1 MKSNQEEN
9 KMNKTYYVRCC
20 LSLAAALVVSSAQA
34 FNWSDYSAGADVLVS
49 ENATATD
56 ADMSTINSYSK
67 LRFTS
72 GTTITFDISGDV
84 SLVCP
89 VAATGTVV
97 KCGAGTLTIAAS
109 SAESEETFKDVDFEV
124 KAGMLK
130 MPQDSSLSDFT
141 VGKVTIDEGG
151 TFMTRPRKAIIIDGG
166 LWGAGIITNT
176 ATTGDSQLRVNNE
189 SATPCVFSGRILGNG
204 IRWFSN
210 GNAHLTGRSSNF
222 SGDFAQTD
230 GGESAEGRG
239 TVGFVKIGNPG
250 EESSI
255 GSGSGLVSREH
266 AARMLYLGTGETTS
280 KNYSYYDRYSTGI
293 HYWDAGAHGGVTFT
307 GEWKNGLGYFERLV
321 LTGSNTVPCVI
332 QGEWT
337 GDSGTNATYVTK
349 RGSGTWRF
357 ADNSRRDLSG
367 VIAVEDG
374 TLEFETIAEANE
386 NCSLGRAMCLQLP
399 YSAKKRNASKDVDYA
414 YLLGTTSS
422 TGTMAYVGSADGI
435 CRSRPFAVTGR
446 GRLSNAGTGR
456 LSLADAFAATADG
469 GTFVLDAPAG
479 GTNSFALVR
488 DGAAGGALSVE
499 KTGAGVWAL
508 DGTNTFSGSL
518 AVKEGTILVRNLP
531 CTWFRFTV
539 METAY
544 GRYKR
549 LGGAAPTSSNDA
561 NTEIQELALYD
572 ANGVRRNVNMAF
584 DDTYADVTSLPAGHA
599 CWTRAGTIISATGRD
614 GDKMFDDIGTGNGCC
629 IYYKDG
635 NDKNM
640 AVRLDTPSSWIPV
653 VMHLDPQVA
662 PITAFDVLTKSGTAN
677 GRTPIAY
684 KFEVSH
690 DGWDWRTVYT
700 ETNTPAASAQCWLS
714 DPNESFTAGA
724 VRPGKGFAT
733 GERTFATGEILPN
746 VSAVSVASGA
756 TLEAQGDIEL
766 KTLCVDA
773 SGTGNGTVRGF
784 AFVETGTLHVTEY
797 DMSSSALKI
806 PMLFEN
812 CTGLDNLS
820 NWSLVVNGAVC
831 RTYRVRA
838 MSDGV
843 VILPPGLMIFI
854 R

>member
-1 MKSNQEEN
+1 
-9 KMNKTYYVRCC
+9 MNKTAHVRCF
-20 LSLAAALVVSSAQA
+20 LSLAAAFVALSAQA
-34 FNWSDYSAGADVLVS
+34 FNWSDYSEGADVLVS

-56 ADMSTINSYSK
+56 YDMSIINSYSK
-67 LRFTS
+67 LRFNF

-84 SLVCP
+84 FLSCP

-97 KCGAGTLTIAAS
+97 KCGTGTLTITAS
-109 SAESEETFKDVDFEV
+109 AAESEETFKDVDFEV

-130 MPQDSSLSDFT
+130 MPQDSLLSDFT
-141 VGKVTIDEGG
+141 VGKVTIDEDG
-151 TFMTRPRKAIIIDGG
+151 TFMTRPRRSIIIAGG
-166 LWGAGIITNT
+166 LWGSGIVTNS
-176 ATTGDSQLRVNNE
+176 ATTKDSQLRVNNQ
-189 SATPCVFSGRILGNG
+189 SATPSVFSGRILGNG

-210 GNAHLTGRSSNF
+210 GNAHLTGMSSNF
-222 SGDFAQTD
+222 SGNFEQNEGGDF
-230 GGESAEGRG
+230 SEGCG

-255 GSGSGLVSREH
+255 GSSSSIGSREH
-266 AARMLYLGTGETTS
+266 GSRMLYLGAGETTS
-280 KNYSYYDRYSTGI
+280 KSFIYWGRYTDGV
-293 HYWDAGAHGGVTFT
+293 HYWDAGAHGGITFT
-307 GEWKNGLGYFERLV
+307 GEWINSKNRFERLV

-332 QGEWT
+332 NGKWT
-337 GDSGTNATYVTK
+337 GDSITNATYVTK

-357 ADNSRRDLSG
+357 AHRYRELSG

-386 NCSLGRAMCLQLP
+386 NCSLGLATCLQLP
-399 YSAKKRNASKDVDYA
+399 YSAGKRDPSKDVDYA
-414 YLLGTTSS
+414 YLLGTPSS

-499 KTGAGVWAL
+499 KTGAGVWVL

-518 AVKEGTILVRNLP
+518 AVKEGTLLVRNLP
-531 CTWFRFTV
+531 CAWFRFTV
-539 METAY
+539 LETAY

-549 LGGAAPTSSNDA
+549 LGGAAPTSGNDA

-572 ANGVRRNVNMAF
+572 ANGVRRNVNMEF
-584 DDTYADVTSLPAGHA
+584 HTTYADVTSLPAGHA
-599 CWTRAGTIISATGRD
+599 CWTRAGTIISGDGRD

-629 IYYKDG
+629 VYYKDG
-635 NDKNM
+635 NNKTM
-640 AVRLDTPSSWIPV
+640 AVRLDTPSSWIPI
-653 VMHLDPQVA
+653 VMHLDSQIA
-662 PITAFDVLTKSGTAN
+662 PITAFDVLTRLGTAI
-677 GRTPIAY
+677 GRTPVAY
-684 KFEVSH
+684 KLEVSH

-700 ETNTPAASAQCWLS
+700 ETNTPAASATHWFS
-714 DPNESFTAGA
+714 DPDESFTAGA

-733 GERTFATGEILPN
+733 GERIFAAGEILPN

-756 TLEAQGDIEL
+756 TLEAQGDVEL
-766 KTLCVDA
+766 KTFCVDA
-773 SGTGNGTVRGF
+773 SGAGNGTVRGF
-784 AFVETGTLHVTEY
+784 AFAQTGTLQVTGY
-797 DMSSSALKI
+797 DMSSGAPKI

-812 CTGLDNLS
+812 CTGLGNLS
-820 NWSLVVNGAVC
+820 NWSLVLNGAVC
-831 RTYRVRA
+831 GTHRVKVA
-838 MSDGV
+838 EDGI
-843 VILPPGLMIFI
+843 VIVPPGFVITI